1 MYIMV
6 NWEAVFY
13 SAVAL
18 RKLYEN
24 CCTRSTVP
32 PLSCGLHL
40 VHEKGLL
47 RYEEEV
53 RTEHIMMARRMIP
66 RLVLK

>member
-6 NWEAVFY
+6 NLEAVFY

-18 RKLYEN
+18 RKLYGN

-40 VHEKGLL
+40 AHEKDLL
-47 RYEEEV
+47 RYEEVV

-66 RLVLK
+66 RLV